1 MNMAKVVLKIK
12 ALPKDTSQNIEE
24 LTGKIKEFLAKYGE
38 VYKTE
43 SQPLAFGLTVI
54 MITLIVEEDA
64 GTTKLE
70 EGFSEFKDASLDIIE
85 LTRAA
90 DF

>member
-1 MNMAKVVLKIK
+1 MAKVVLKVK
-12 ALPKDTSQNIEE
+12 ALPKDINRNVDE
-24 LTGKIKEFLAKYGE
+24 LTAGIKAFLGKYGE
-38 VYKTE
+38 VYNTE
-43 SQPLAFGLTVI
+43 AQPLAFGLTVI
-54 MITLIVEEDA
+54 MITLIVDEDQ

-70 EGFSEFKDASLDIIE
+70 DGFAEFKDASLSIVE